1 MNKQPLVSVLLP
13 VGKDKRF
20 LAEAVGSIKK
30 QSYKS
35 IELLVGEDKD
45 GEGITKTLIKLVK
58 KAKGEFLARM
68 DADDICEPGRIK
80 KQVKFLQSN
89 PEVMLVGSW
98 TTLIDES
105 GHEIGLQKMLTGWE
119 EIKEQA
125 FFSNPFI
132 HPSWMMR
139 RKWFLDVDGY
149 NVSFRYSQDWE
160 FILRRVWTDKME
172 NIPEPLVKLRIHRQ
186 SSSFNKNKEQIWW
199 GLKARL
205 GAIRLGYVPSWRII
219 HLIPSLFSLIIP
231 SDLKYRYRKVI

>member
-13 VGKDKRF
+13 VGKDRRF

-30 QSYKS
+30 QSYRS

-45 GEGITKTLIKLVK
+45 GEGIAKTLIKLAK

-68 DADDICEPGRIK
+68 DADDISEPDRIE
-80 KQVKFLQSN
+80 KQVMFLKLN
-89 PEVMLVGSW
+89 PDVMLIGTW
-98 TTLIDES
+98 ATLINES
-105 GHEIGLQKMLTGWE
+105 GHEIGVQKMSVSWE
-119 EIKEQA
+119 EIKKQA
-125 FFSNPFI
+125 FYSNPFI
-132 HPSWMMR
+132 HPSWMTR
-139 RKWFLDVDGY
+139 GKWFLDVGGY
-149 NVSFRYSQDWE
+149 NISFRYSQDWE
-160 FILRRVWTDKME
+160 FVLRRVWTDRME

-205 GAIRLGYVPSWRII
+205 GAIRLGHVPSRRII

-231 SDLKYRYRKVI
+231 SDIKYHYRKVV